1 MFTLNS
7 NIVQVI
13 PSKFPQFPIRTIIIG
28 QIQWEDHGQ
37 DCSCPHGSLSKRQH
51 FTSAFPPRLPY
62 LPSSQP
68 KTYPT
73 SHISQKKKDKK
84 QENLPPWSQKEIRE
98 ISCLESSLA
107 MEKGIK
113 ELVCFIGGMMNTEDK
128 ENKKV
133 SLGLQYILRSIH
145 NKQKHIQGCR
155 DQQST
160 SPDGTFLQTCRSK
173 VAS

>member
-28 QIQWEDHGQ
+28 QIQWEDYGQ
-37 DCSCPHGSLSKRQH
+37 DCSCPHRSLSKRQN

-62 LPSSQP
+62 LPSSHP

-73 SHISQKKKDKK
+73 SNISQKKDKK

-98 ISCLESSLA
+98 ISCLDSSLA

-113 ELVCFIGGMMNTEDK
+113 DLICFIGGKMNTEDK
-128 ENKKV
+128 ENRKV

-145 NKQKHIQGCR
+145 NRQ
-155 DQQST
+155 
-160 SPDGTFLQTCRSK
+160 
-173 VAS
+173 

>member
-13 PSKFPQFPIRTIIIG
+13 PSKFPQFPIRTISIG
-28 QIQWEDHGQ
+28 QIQWEDHSQ
-37 DCSCPHGSLSKRQH
+37 DCSCPHGSLSKRQR
-51 FTSAFPPRLPY
+51 FTSAFPQGCLIFLP
-62 LPSSQP
+62 PSP
-68 KTYPT
+68 KR
-73 SHISQKKKDKK
+73 ILQVIFLKKKDKK

-113 ELVCFIGGMMNTEDK
+113 DLICFIGGMMNT

-133 SLGLQYILRSIH
+133 SLGLQYILRSVH
-145 NKQKHIQGCR
+145 NKQ
-155 DQQST
+155 
-160 SPDGTFLQTCRSK
+160 
-173 VAS
+173 